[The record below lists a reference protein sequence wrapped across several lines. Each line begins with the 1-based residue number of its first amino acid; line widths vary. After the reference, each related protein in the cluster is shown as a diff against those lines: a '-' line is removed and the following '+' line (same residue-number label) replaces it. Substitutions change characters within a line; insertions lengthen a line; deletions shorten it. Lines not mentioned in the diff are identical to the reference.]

1 MVFKKKSLA
10 KKFFKGFRRMH
21 TSDRM
26 MCITKGS
33 PMSKPWSSSYYHS
46 ASDHSA
52 TYEQNF
58 AVPFSAC
65 LLCCVHFL
73 RELWLLVQLYLL
85 AQVCVGSHSPASLH
99 RRLQREGLRAPDTR
113 QVRESFTSC
122 LLTWNI
128 WFQFWHPIIGTTLR
142 TISCRSLTHASSY
155 SRWQIV
161 IIFVTTICV
170 ISLCQISWDLRGP
183 TNIGRPH
190 EHWEAQRT
198 LGGPT
203 NIGRTHKH
211 WEAPR
216 TLGGPTNIGRL

>member
-65 LLCCVHFL
+65 LLCCVHFFACT
-73 RELWLLVQLYLL
+73 L
-85 AQVCVGSHSPASLH
+85 AAGSIVSPGPGLCGVALACLAPS
-99 RRLQREGLRAPDTR
+99 QTSEGG
-113 QVRESFTSC
+113 TSC
-122 LLTWNI
+122 S
-128 WFQFWHPIIGTTLR
+128 R
-142 TISCRSLTHASSY
+142 Y
-155 SRWQIV
+155 STSQRV
-161 IIFVTTICV
+161 FYF
-170 ISLCQISWDLRGP
+170 LP
-183 TNIGRPH
+183 TNVKHLVPILTPDHRYNPPDDFLPESYTCFFLLKVTNSYHLCHDHMCDQPMSDQLGFKRPH
-190 EHWEAQRT
+190 
-198 LGGPT
+198 
-203 NIGRTHKH
+203 KH
-211 WEAPR
+211 REAPR
-216 TLGGPTNIGRL
+216 TLGGPTNIGRPNKHWEAPQTLGGPTNIGRL